1 MQHWRVL
8 LAVWLV
14 CTVVHAQD
22 VPVVR
27 FTVDRFEIVG
37 DNPLSARDADR
48 ALAGFMSDFEG
59 VDGLLAAADALE
71 SALAKAGYSLH
82 RVTVPPQTLSSGTVQ
97 LKVIA
102 FRLGDIVVE
111 GNTHFSDANIRR
123 SVPTLSTAMAPS
135 TSALARAVD
144 IANRPPGKKISVNL
158 RQSDRPDAIDAVLQV
173 RDGKP
178 WQAYATLNNIGSEQ
192 SGRARLSLGGQYN
205 NLFDR
210 DHSFTANYTTS
221 PGNAD
226 NVRQYGVH
234 YRAPIY
240 RYAAS
245 FSAFYTHS
253 KVDTG
258 TIGDFF
264 DVSGSGD
271 FYGFNFNQILRNI
284 GRYSHE
290 WFAGIQDRSFENDVS
305 FSGIPIGIDVR
316 SRPVTVGY
324 SGRFRTDDAVMG
336 FSISY
341 SRNWSAGAQNNQRVY
356 AAARSEGDVEWDALG
371 IDGYVNYYLP
381 RDWIA
386 RGVIAGQY
394 SDEALIAG
402 EQFGLGGA
410 DSVRGFEERIVT
422 GDTGLRLTAE
432 LWTPQLPFV
441 PGLPGVPKT
450 ASDLLKVAIIGA
462 IGAHKGSDILL
473 GCARDAQARKLNI
486 RYVVIGYTNIDRKLR
501 KCRNVEITGRYRESE
516 VGELVQQQAC
526 TLAFLPSVWPETYCY
541 TLSVAFGAGLYPVAF
556 DIGALGERIKDAGFG
571 TVLPIALM
579 TQPAKINDYLL
590 EVKFEPREADSPL
603 GKRYE
608 SIIGEYYGL

>member
-1 MQHWRVL
+1 M
-8 LAVWLV
+8 
-14 CTVVHAQD
+14 T
-22 VPVVR
+22 R
-27 FTVDRFEIVG
+27 FYRCAT
-37 DNPLSARDADR
+37 
-48 ALAGFMSDFEG
+48 
-59 VDGLLAAADALE
+59 
-71 SALAKAGYSLH
+71 
-82 RVTVPPQTLSSGTVQ
+82 
-97 LKVIA
+97 
-102 FRLGDIVVE
+102 
-111 GNTHFSDANIRR
+111 
-123 SVPTLSTAMAPS
+123 
-135 TSALARAVD
+135 
-144 IANRPPGKKISVNL
+144 ANRGRLTP
-158 RQSDRPDAIDAVLQV
+158 R
-173 RDGKP
+173 
-178 WQAYATLNNIGSEQ
+178 LNNIGSEQ

-441 PGLPGVPKT
+441 PGLRGLVF
-450 ASDLLKVAIIGA
+450 ADLG
-462 IGAHKGSDILL
+462 H
-473 GCARDAQARKLNI
+473 RHLND
-486 RYVVIGYTNIDRKLR
+486 N
-501 KCRNVEITGRYRESE
+501 
-516 VGELVQQQAC
+516 
-526 TLAFLPSVWPETYCY
+526 
-541 TLSVAFGAGLYPVAF
+541 
-556 DIGALGERIKDAGFG
+556 DIGEVESDTISSLGLGVRYQWKDNVSFTLDYGNAIAKGKRIKGGPDVGN
-571 TVLPIALM
+571 V
-579 TQPAKINDYLL
+579 KIHASLF
-590 EVKFEPREADSPL
+590 V
-603 GKRYE
+603 RY
-608 SIIGEYYGL
+608 